1 MIAIVCVDDKNG
13 MMFNHRRQSQDRVL
27 REHVLQEAKD
37 AAIWMNAYSAKQF
50 ADVNPSRL
58 KVCEDFLEQAGNGEI
73 CFVEDRDLRPY
84 LDRTEGI
91 ILYQWNRVYPAD
103 FRFEVD
109 LSSWKLEE
117 TEDFSGSSHEKITR
131 ERYIR

>member
-27 REHVLQEAKD
+27 RKDMLQGANG
-37 AAIWMNAYSAKQF
+37 AVVWMNAYSAKQF
-50 ADVNPSRL
+50 GEAAQGKIQVE
-58 KVCEDFLEQAGNGEI
+58 EDFLAKAGNGEF
-73 CFVEDRDLRPY
+73 CFVENQDLRIY
-84 LDRTEGI
+84 LDRIEEI
-91 ILYQWNRVYPAD
+91 ILYKWNRVYPAD

-117 TEDFSGSSHEKITR
+117 TVEFAGSSHEKITK

>member
-1 MIAIVCVDDKNG
+1 MIVIVCVDDNNG
-13 MMFNHRRQSQDRVL
+13 MMFNRRRQSQDQVL
-27 REHVLQEAKD
+27 REHVRQDAKD
-37 AAIWMNAYSAKQF
+37 VVVWMNAYSEKQF
-50 ADVNPSRL
+50 ADAEPSRL
-58 KVCEDFLEQAGNGEI
+58 KVCEDFLEKAGSGDF

-84 LDRTEGI
+84 LDRIEEI
-91 ILYQWNRVYPAD
+91 ILYKWNRTYPAD

-117 TEDFSGSSHEKITR
+117 TEEFTGSSHEKITR

>member
-37 AAIWMNAYSAKQF
+37 ASVWMNAYSAKQF
-50 ADVNPSRL
+50 ADVNPARL
-58 KVCEDFLEQAGNGEI
+58 TVCEDFLEQAGNGEI

-84 LDRTEGI
+84 LDRIEEI
-91 ILYQWNRVYPAD
+91 ILYQWNRAYPAD

-109 LSSWKLEE
+109 LSRWKLEE
-117 TEDFSGSSHEKITR
+117 TEEFSGSSHEKITR